1 MNPWSALVHFVE
13 RGIEGTAGLLGDN
26 LGAGVF
32 LLVLVV
38 RLVLIPVLLPLAR
51 RTRAWRA
58 VYKRIKPEID
68 AVSQAHKGDATKQQQ
83 ELKALY
89 RSHGI
94 GMVDG
99 AGLWMALIQVPL
111 LIAFFQAVLH
121 LSSGTQLEGGGLPF
135 GLVAGLLSWAGTVL
149 GDPTTP
155 KTLVWL
161 SAVAPPLICW
171 WLGSGVGL
179 YLIAFY
185 LGTLVQSLVMRGTA
199 GEKAPAT

>member
-1 MNPWSALVHFVE
+1 MNPWSALVHLVE
-13 RGIEGTAGLLGDN
+13 RGITGTAGLAGGN

-68 AVSQAHKGDATKQQQ
+68 ATSKAHKDDASQQQ
-83 ELKALY
+83 KALKDLY

-99 AGLWMALIQVPL
+99 A
-111 LIAFFQAVLH
+111 
-121 LSSGTQLEGGGLPF
+121 
-135 GLVAGLLSWAGTVL
+135 
-149 GDPTTP
+149 
-155 KTLVWL
+155 
-161 SAVAPPLICW
+161 
-171 WLGSGVGL
+171 
-179 YLIAFY
+179 
-185 LGTLVQSLVMRGTA
+185 
-199 GEKAPAT
+199 